1 MRVLTEGTEDTEGKA
16 QPVYDNKNLHAYATT
31 RWSPMA

>member
-16 QPVYDNKNLHAYATT
+16 LLVYDNKNLHTYATT
-31 RWSPMA
+31 R